1 MQSAD
6 VTATWCATAIDEWC
20 CLGATDAVIAP
31 GSRSTPMAL
40 AVAAES
46 RLRLH
51 VFHDERSAA
60 FAALGIAQ
68 ATGRPALLLCT
79 SGTAAVNFHPA
90 VVEASHAEVPMIV
103 LTADRP
109 PELQGVGAPQT
120 IDQQRLFGAAVRQ
133 FIDAGVP
140 DDDRRNEWRNVA
152 GRAWRAAN
160 LDRPGPVQVNLP
172 FREPLVGA
180 PRDLPPREP
189 RSAGGRSSFSATGRV
204 STKQLPTEML
214 SKLATRLV
222 SRRGVIV
229 AGAGAPH
236 AEPLMKLAETL
247 RWPVL
252 AEPRSGVRSN
262 RDDAVRHADA
272 FLRHGPTAQSL
283 RPEVVL
289 RFGATPASKVVNTW
303 LRDCEAELV
312 VVGASS
318 FLIDPDRRC
327 AMHVVA
333 APDTVCNDLVS
344 VVRGRPAPDHWRD
357 AWVGIERTTR
367 ETIAGMLDDEQSLS
381 EPGTARM
388 VAESLARG
396 SSLVVSSSMPV
407 RDLEWY
413 AGACDHLQVFSNRG
427 ANGIDGVVSTAVGV
441 ALASQAPTALL
452 IGDVAFLHDANGLVA
467 LRHRT
472 ADLRIV
478 VVDNDGG
485 GIFSFLPQRSTLP
498 NERFE
503 QLFGTP
509 HGTDL
514 ETLARAHGLQ
524 VECVS
529 SSGELRNALAQTG
542 PRVIVVRTNRDENVR
557 LHDALHAAVAQAL
570 TTAAR

>member
-180 PRDLPPREP
+180 PRDLPPRET

-236 AEPLMKLAETL
+236 AEPLM
-247 RWPVL
+247 
-252 AEPRSGVRSN
+252 
-262 RDDAVRHADA
+262 
-272 FLRHGPTAQSL
+272 
-283 RPEVVL
+283 
-289 RFGATPASKVVNTW
+289 KVVNTW

>member
-1 MQSAD
+1 
-6 VTATWCATAIDEWC
+6 
-20 CLGATDAVIAP
+20 
-31 GSRSTPMAL
+31 
-40 AVAAES
+40 
-46 RLRLH
+46 
-51 VFHDERSAA
+51 
-60 FAALGIAQ
+60 
-68 ATGRPALLLCT
+68 
-79 SGTAAVNFHPA
+79 
-90 VVEASHAEVPMIV
+90 
-103 LTADRP
+103 
-109 PELQGVGAPQT
+109 
-120 IDQQRLFGAAVRQ
+120 
-133 FIDAGVP
+133 
-140 DDDRRNEWRNVA
+140 
-152 GRAWRAAN
+152 
-160 LDRPGPVQVNLP
+160 
-172 FREPLVGA
+172 
-180 PRDLPPREP
+180 
-189 RSAGGRSSFSATGRV
+189 
-204 STKQLPTEML
+204 
-214 SKLATRLV
+214 
-222 SRRGVIV
+222 
-229 AGAGAPH
+229 
-236 AEPLMKLAETL
+236 MKLAETL

-252 AEPRSGVRSN
+252 ADPRSGVRSN
-262 RDDAVRHADA
+262 RDDALRHADA
-272 FLRHGPTAQSL
+272 FLRHEPTAQLL

-344 VVRGRPAPDHWRD
+344 VVRGRPAPVHWRD

-529 SSGELRNALAQTG
+529 SSGDLRNALAQTG